1 MQTLYLPLN
10 PKCSN
15 FKGEKTFETFV
26 VKKIKMKNLY
36 INNRFFFSLIGVG
49 ILYVFAFFFPG
60 LMMVAH
66 IVLLL
71 VFLATMVDYLLL
83 FREKDGVLAQRI
95 LPEKLSNGDENP
107 VKVDIKN
114 NYSFKINTKIID
126 EIPFQFQKRDFLI
139 QKQIAPGKN
148 TLFQYILE
156 PKERGEYSFG
166 ALNIFVS
173 SPLGF
178 ISKRFT
184 FQKDAMLPAYP
195 SFVHL
200 TKYELMA
207 LQNEFLLGGIKRIR
221 KLGHTM
227 EFEQIKE
234 YVPGDDVRTINWKAT
249 SKTNRLMVNQF
260 QDEKSQR
267 IFMLIDKGRTMKM
280 PFKGLSLLDYSIN
293 ASMALSHI
301 ILKKGDRAGM
311 MTFSKKTEN
320 KVAADNKSGQLRRIS
335 EALYNIKTDFY
346 ESDFNRLYQD
356 VKYSVNQRSLV
367 LLFTNF
373 ETLDAL
379 NRQMKYLRGI
389 AKNHLLVVVFF
400 KNSELQNLLHKN
412 PESIQEIYDEV
423 IAEKFEFEKKLII
436 QELRKYGI
444 YSVYTLPENLNV
456 DVINKYLEIKA
467 RGIL

>member
-1 MQTLYLPLN
+1 
-10 PKCSN
+10 
-15 FKGEKTFETFV
+15 
-26 VKKIKMKNLY
+26 MKNLY
-36 INNRFFFSLIGVG
+36 INNRFFFTLIGVG
-49 ILYVFAFFFPG
+49 ILYVFAFFFPF
-60 LMMVAH
+60 LMIAGHV
-66 IVLLL
+66 VLLL
-71 VFLATMVDYLLL
+71 VFLAAMVDYLFL

-114 NYSFKINTKIID
+114 NYSFKISTKVID

-139 QKQIAPGKN
+139 EKQIEPGKN

-166 ALNIFVS
+166 ALNVFAS

-178 ISKRFT
+178 VSKRFT

-200 TKYELMA
+200 RKYELMA

-320 KVAADNKSGQLRRIS
+320 KVSADNKSGQLRRIS
-335 EALYNIKTDFY
+335 EALYNIKTDFF

-356 VKYSVNQRSLV
+356 VKYSVTQRSLI

-400 KNSELQNLLHKN
+400 KNSELQTLLHKN
-412 PESIQEIYDEV
+412 PESMQEIYDEV

-456 DVINKYLEIKA
+456 EVINKYLEIKT

>member
-1 MQTLYLPLN
+1 
-10 PKCSN
+10 
-15 FKGEKTFETFV
+15 
-26 VKKIKMKNLY
+26 MKNLY
-36 INNRFFFSLIGVG
+36 INTRFFFALMGVG
-49 ILYVFAFFFPG
+49 ILYVFAFFFPF
-60 LMMVAH
+60 LMWLAH
-66 IVLLL
+66 IALLL
-71 VFLATMVDYLLL
+71 CFLAAMVDYL
-83 FREKDGVLAQRI
+83 FIFNQKNGILAQRI

-107 VKVDIKN
+107 VKIDVKN

-126 EIPFQFQKRDFLI
+126 EIPFQFQKRDFMI
-139 QKQIAPGKN
+139 EKQIESGKN
-148 TLFQYILE
+148 SFFQYILE
-156 PKERGEYSFG
+156 PKERGEYNFG
-166 ALNIFVS
+166 SLNIYVS

-178 ISKRFT
+178 VSKRFS
-184 FQKDAMLPAYP
+184 FQKDANLPAYP
-195 SFVHL
+195 SFIHL
-200 TKYELMA
+200 RKYELMA
-207 LQNEFLLGGIKRIR
+207 LQSEFLLGGIRKIR

-234 YVPGDDVRTINWKAT
+234 YVPGDDIRTINWKAT
-249 SKTNRLMVNQF
+249 SKANRLMVNQF
-260 QDEKSQR
+260 QDERSQR

-293 ASMALSHI
+293 ATMALSHI

-320 KVAADNKSGQLRRIS
+320 KIAAENKSGQLRKIS
-335 EALYNIKTDFY
+335 EALYNIKTDFF

-356 VKYSVNQRSLV
+356 VKYSLNQRSLI

-373 ETLDAL
+373 ETLDGL
-379 NRQMKYLRGI
+379 NRQLKYLRGI

-400 KNSELQNLLHKN
+400 KNSELQTLIHKN
-412 PESIQEIYDEV
+412 PESMQEIYDEI

-444 YSVYTLPENLNV
+444 YTVYTLPENLNI

>member
-1 MQTLYLPLN
+1 
-10 PKCSN
+10 
-15 FKGEKTFETFV
+15 
-26 VKKIKMKNLY
+26 MKNLY
-36 INNRFFFSLIGVG
+36 INTRFFFTLIGVG
-49 ILYVFAFFFPG
+49 ILYVFAFFFPF
-60 LMMVAH
+60 LMWVAH

-71 VFLATMVDYLLL
+71 CFLAAMVDYLLL
-83 FREKDGVLAQRI
+83 FNPKDTVLAQRI

-107 VKVDIKN
+107 VKVDVKN
-114 NYSFKINTKIID
+114 NYGFKINVKIID
-126 EIPFQFQKRDFLI
+126 EIPFQFQKRDFVI
-139 QKQIAPGKN
+139 SKQIDSGKN
-148 TLFQYILE
+148 TYFQYILA

-166 ALNIFVS
+166 SLNIYVE
-173 SPLGF
+173 SPIGLV
-178 ISKRFT
+178 SKRFR
-184 FQKDAMLPAYP
+184 FQKDASLASYP
-195 SFVHL
+195 SFIHL
-200 TKYELMA
+200 RKYELMA
-207 LQNEFLLGGIKRIR
+207 VQSEFLLGGIKKVR

-234 YVPGDDVRTINWKAT
+234 YVPGDDIRTINWKAT

-267 IFMLIDKGRTMKM
+267 IFMLIDTGRTMKM

-293 ASMALSHI
+293 AAMALSHI

-320 KVAADNKSGQLRRIS
+320 KIAAENKSGQLKKIS
-335 EALYNIKTDFY
+335 EALYNINTNFF

-356 VKYSVNQRSLV
+356 VKYSINQRSLI

-373 ETLDAL
+373 ETLDGL
-379 NRQMKYLRGI
+379 NRQLKYLRGI

-400 KNSELQNLLHKN
+400 KNAELQTLIHQN
-412 PESIQEIYDEV
+412 PESMQEIYDEI

-444 YSVYTLPENLNV
+444 YTVYTLPENLNI

>member
-1 MQTLYLPLN
+1 
-10 PKCSN
+10 
-15 FKGEKTFETFV
+15 
-26 VKKIKMKNLY
+26 MKNLY
-36 INNRFFFSLIGVG
+36 INTRFFFALIGVG
-49 ILYVFAFFFPG
+49 MLYVLAFFFPFFMILGHG
-60 LMMVAH
+60 LLFL
-66 IVLLL
+66 IFLT
-71 VFLATMVDYLLL
+71 VFVDYLLI
-83 FREKDGVLAQRI
+83 FRQKDAILAQRI
-95 LPEKLSNGDENP
+95 LPEKLSNGDENA
-107 VKVDIKN
+107 VKIDIKN
-114 NYSFKINTKIID
+114 NYSFKINVKVID

-139 QKQIAPGKN
+139 RKEIQSRKN
-148 TLFQYILE
+148 TLFQYFLE
-156 PKERGEYSFG
+156 PKERGEYNFG
-166 ALNIFVS
+166 ALNVYAS
-173 SPLGF
+173 SPIGF
-178 ISKRFT
+178 ISKRYI
-184 FQKDAMLPAYP
+184 FQKDTSLASYP

-200 TKYELMA
+200 RKYELMA
-207 LQNEFLLGGIKRIR
+207 LQNEFLLGGIKKIR

-280 PFKGLSLLDYSIN
+280 PFNGLSLLDYSIN
-293 ASMALSHI
+293 ATMALSHI

-311 MTFSKKTEN
+311 MTFSKKAEN
-320 KVAADNKSGQLRRIS
+320 KVAAENKSGQLRKIS
-335 EALYNIKTDFY
+335 EALYNIKTDFF

-356 VKYSVNQRSLV
+356 LKYSINQRSLV

-373 ETLDAL
+373 ETLDGL

-400 KNSELQNLLHKN
+400 KNTEIQKLIHTD
-412 PESIQEIYDEV
+412 PESMQGIYDEI

>member
-1 MQTLYLPLN
+1 MW
-10 PKCSN
+10 
-15 FKGEKTFETFV
+15 
-26 VKKIKMKNLY
+26 
-36 INNRFFFSLIGVG
+36 
-49 ILYVFAFFFPG
+49 
-60 LMMVAH
+60 VAH
-66 IVLLL
+66 IALMLC
-71 VFLATMVDYLLL
+71 FLAVMVDSL
-83 FREKDGVLAQRI
+83 FIFNKKKGISAQRI

-107 VKVDIKN
+107 IKIDIKN
-114 NYSFKINTKIID
+114 NYDFKINVKVMD

-139 QKQIAPGKN
+139 EKQIAPGRN
-148 TLFQYILE
+148 TFFQYILE
-156 PKERGEYSFG
+156 PKQRGEYNFG
-166 ALNIFVS
+166 SLNVYVS

-178 ISKRFT
+178 VSKRFN
-184 FQKDAMLPAYP
+184 FQKDANLPSYP
-195 SFVHL
+195 SFIHL
-200 TKYELMA
+200 RKYELMA
-207 LQNEFLLGGIKRIR
+207 IQSEFLLGGIKKIR

-234 YVPGDDVRTINWKAT
+234 YVPGDDIRTINWKAT

-267 IFMLIDKGRTMKM
+267 IFMLIDTGRTMKM

-293 ASMALSHI
+293 ATMALSHI

-320 KVAADNKSGQLRRIS
+320 KIAAENKSGQLRKIS
-335 EALYNIKTDFY
+335 EALYNIKTDFF

-356 VKYSVNQRSLV
+356 VKYSLNQRSLI

-373 ETLDAL
+373 ETLDGL
-379 NRQMKYLRGI
+379 NRQLKYLRGI

-400 KNSELQNLLHKN
+400 KNSELQTLIHKN
-412 PESIQEIYDEV
+412 PESMQEIYDEI

-436 QELRKYGI
+436 QELKKYGI
-444 YSVYTLPENLNV
+444 YTVYTLPENLNI

>member
-1 MQTLYLPLN
+1 
-10 PKCSN
+10 
-15 FKGEKTFETFV
+15 
-26 VKKIKMKNLY
+26 MKNLY
-36 INNRFFFSLIGVG
+36 INTRFFFSLIGVG
-49 ILYVFAFFFPG
+49 IVYVLAFFFPV
-60 LMMVAH
+60 LMWVAH
-66 IVLLL
+66 ILVLLC
-71 VFLATMVDYLLL
+71 FLAVMVDYLLL
-83 FREKDGVLAQRI
+83 FNQKNALLAQRI
-95 LPEKLSNGDENP
+95 LPEKLSNGDENF
-107 VKVDIKN
+107 VKIDIKN
-114 NYSFKINTKIID
+114 NYSFNISTKIID

-139 QKQIAPGKN
+139 TKIIEPGKN
-148 TLFQYILE
+148 TYFQYSLE

-166 ALNIFVS
+166 NLNVYAS

-178 ISKRFT
+178 VARRFN

-200 TKYELMA
+200 RKYELMA
-207 LQNEFLLGGIKRIR
+207 LQSEFMLGGIKKIR

-227 EFEQIKE
+227 EFEQIKD
-234 YVPGDDVRTINWKAT
+234 YVPGDDIRTINWKAT

-267 IFMLIDKGRTMKM
+267 IFILIDKGRTMKM
-280 PFKGLSLLDYSIN
+280 PFNGLSLLDYSIN
-293 ASMALSHI
+293 AAMALSHI

-320 KVAADNKSGQLRRIS
+320 KVAAENKSGQLKKIS
-335 EALYNIKTDFY
+335 EALYNIKTDFF

-356 VKYSVNQRSLV
+356 VKYSLNQRSLI

-373 ETLDAL
+373 ETLDGL
-379 NRQMKYLRGI
+379 NRQLKYLRGI
-389 AKNHLLVVVFF
+389 AKNHMLVVIFF
-400 KNSELQNLLHKN
+400 KNSELQTLIHKN
-412 PESIQEIYDEV
+412 PESMQEIYDEV

-444 YSVYTLPENLNV
+444 YTVYTLPENLNI

>member
-1 MQTLYLPLN
+1 
-10 PKCSN
+10 
-15 FKGEKTFETFV
+15 
-26 VKKIKMKNLY
+26 MKNLY
-36 INNRFFFSLIGVG
+36 INTRFFFALIGVG
-49 ILYVFAFFFPG
+49 ILYVFAFFFPF
-60 LMMVAH
+60 LMWVAH
-66 IVLLL
+66 ILLL
-71 VFLATMVDYLLL
+71 LCFFTAMVEYLLL
-83 FREKDGVLAQRI
+83 FNAKNGISAQRI

-114 NYSFKINTKIID
+114 NYDFTLNVRVID

-139 QKQIAPGKN
+139 EKQIEPGRN
-148 TLFQYILE
+148 TYFQYILE

-166 ALNIFVS
+166 NLNIYAS
-173 SPLGF
+173 SPVGF

-184 FQKDAMLPAYP
+184 FQKDALLPAYP
-195 SFVHL
+195 SFIHL
-200 TKYELMA
+200 RKYELMA
-207 LQNEFLLGGIKRIR
+207 LQSEFLLGGIKRIR

-234 YVPGDDVRTINWKAT
+234 YVPGDDIRTINWKAT

-267 IFMLIDKGRTMKM
+267 IFMLIDTGRTMKM

-293 ASMALSHI
+293 ATMALSHI

-320 KVAADNKSGQLRRIS
+320 KIAADNKSGQLRKIS
-335 EALYNIKTDFY
+335 EALYNIKTDFF
-346 ESDFNRLYQD
+346 ESDFSRLYQD
-356 VKYSVNQRSLV
+356 VKYTLNQRSLI

-373 ETLDAL
+373 ETLDGL

-389 AKNHLLVVVFF
+389 ARNHLLVVVFF
-400 KNSELQNLLHKN
+400 KNAELQTLLNGN
-412 PESIQEIYDEV
+412 PESMQEIYDEIV
-423 IAEKFEFEKKLII
+423 AEKFEFEKKLII

-444 YSVYTLPENLNV
+444 YTVYTLPENLNV

>member
-1 MQTLYLPLN
+1 
-10 PKCSN
+10 
-15 FKGEKTFETFV
+15 
-26 VKKIKMKNLY
+26 MKNLY
-36 INNRFFFSLIGVG
+36 INTRFFFALIGVG
-49 ILYVFAFFFPG
+49 MLYILGFFFPFFMILG
-60 LMMVAH
+60 H
-66 IVLLL
+66 IFLLL
-71 VFLATMVDYLLL
+71 IFLTAFVDYLLV
-83 FREKDGVLAQRI
+83 FRQKDAVLAQRI
-95 LPEKLSNGDENP
+95 LPEKLSNGDENA

-114 NYSFKINTKIID
+114 NYSFKINVKVID

-139 QKQIAPGKN
+139 RKQIEPGKN
-148 TLFQYILE
+148 TLFQYFLE
-156 PKERGEYSFG
+156 PKERGEYNFG
-166 ALNIFVS
+166 ALNIYAS
-173 SPLGF
+173 SPIGF
-178 ISKRFT
+178 VSKRFI
-184 FQKDAMLPAYP
+184 FQKDTSLASYP
-195 SFVHL
+195 SFIHL
-200 TKYELMA
+200 RKYELMA
-207 LQNEFLLGGIKRIR
+207 LQNEFLLGGIKKIR

-234 YVPGDDVRTINWKAT
+234 YIPGDDVRTINWKAT

-280 PFKGLSLLDYSIN
+280 PFNGLSLLDYSIN
-293 ASMALSHI
+293 ATMALSHI

-311 MTFSKKTEN
+311 MTFSKKAEN
-320 KVAADNKSGQLRRIS
+320 KIAAENKSGQLKKIS
-335 EALYNIKTDFY
+335 ESLYNIKTDFF

-356 VKYSVNQRSLV
+356 VKYSINQRSLV

-373 ETLDAL
+373 ETLDGL

-400 KNSELQNLLHKN
+400 KNTEIQKLIHTN
-412 PESIQEIYDEV
+412 PETTQGIYDEI

>member
-1 MQTLYLPLN
+1 MW
-10 PKCSN
+10 
-15 FKGEKTFETFV
+15 
-26 VKKIKMKNLY
+26 
-36 INNRFFFSLIGVG
+36 
-49 ILYVFAFFFPG
+49 A
-60 LMMVAH
+60 AH

-71 VFLATMVDYLLL
+71 CFLAVMVDAL
-83 FREKDGVLAQRI
+83 FVFNKNKGISAQRI

-114 NYSFKINTKIID
+114 NYDFKINVKIID

-139 QKQIAPGKN
+139 EKQIAPRRN
-148 TLFQYILE
+148 TFFQYILE
-156 PKERGEYSFG
+156 PKERGEYNFG
-166 ALNIFVS
+166 SLNIYVS

-178 ISKRFT
+178 VSKRFN
-184 FQKDAMLPAYP
+184 FQKDANLPSYP
-195 SFVHL
+195 SFIHL
-200 TKYELMA
+200 RKYELMA
-207 LQNEFLLGGIKRIR
+207 IQSEFLLGGIKKIR

-234 YVPGDDVRTINWKAT
+234 YVPGDDIRTINWKAT

-267 IFMLIDKGRTMKM
+267 IFMLIDTGRTMKM

-293 ASMALSHI
+293 ATMALSHI

-320 KVAADNKSGQLRRIS
+320 KIAAENKSGQLRKIS
-335 EALYNIKTDFY
+335 EALYNIKTDFF

-356 VKYSVNQRSLV
+356 VKYSLNQRSLI

-373 ETLDAL
+373 ETLDGL
-379 NRQMKYLRGI
+379 NRQLKYLRGI

-400 KNSELQNLLHKN
+400 KNSELQTLIHKN
-412 PESIQEIYDEV
+412 QESMQEIYDEI

-436 QELRKYGI
+436 QELKKYGI
-444 YSVYTLPENLNV
+444 YTVYTLPENLNI